1 MNDYILIEAR
11 PARTGYKALVMK
23 RRRDAP
29 ERFIVASGF
38 DQTKPDDP
46 IWYGGGLYFS
56 DLKEAV
62 DQFENWTRAQED

>member
-23 RRRDAP
+23 RSLSAP

-38 DQTKPDDP
+38 DQTRPDDP
-46 IWYGGGLYFS
+46 IWYGGGTYFS
-56 DLKEAV
+56 NIREAV
-62 DQFENWTRAQED
+62 DYFEERTLV

>member
-1 MNDYILIEAR
+1 M
-11 PARTGYKALVMK
+11 MK

-38 DQTKPDDP
+38 DQTRPDDP

-62 DQFENWTRAQED
+62 DLFENWTRAQED